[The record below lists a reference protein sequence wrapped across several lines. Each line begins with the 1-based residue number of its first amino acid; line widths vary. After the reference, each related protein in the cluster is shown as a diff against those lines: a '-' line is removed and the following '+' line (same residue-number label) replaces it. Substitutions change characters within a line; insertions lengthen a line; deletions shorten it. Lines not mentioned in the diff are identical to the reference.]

1 MAGLFIA
8 RRYLNENGATKAV
21 DYHFDT
27 KEKAEKFIEMV
38 RQTTPVSSGHGF
50 DLLSHIDGE
59 VIKHFDSKE

>member
-38 RQTTPVSSGHGF
+38 RQTTPESSGHGF
-50 DLLSHIDGE
+50 DLLSHADGK
-59 VIKHFDSKE
+59 VIEHCETRD